1 MKNNLNSWGVW
12 KPYFILTPEQMVNDS
27 EPTEG
32 LINEGQ
38 IITKDYQDIMIQ
50 RQTPFSKEPQAM
62 LVKCPEG
69 YMRFLTTSPLV
80 PLFFAKPTNK
90 GAFPSNNLELDSE

>member
-1 MKNNLNSWGVW
+1 
-12 KPYFILTPEQMVNDS
+12 MV
-27 EPTEG
+27 
-32 LINEGQ
+32 
-38 IITKDYQDIMIQ
+38 Q

-80 PLFFAKPTNK
+80 PLFFAKRTNK
-90 GAFPSNNLELDSE
+90 NVFPSNLNDLDAE